1 MIAQPYLERIHAL
14 LASGQRRLL
23 GLVGPPG
30 SGKSTLAQQLFEAVG
45 AEGGLG
51 GLCVVVP
58 MDGFHLANV
67 ELARLGRAARKG
79 AQDTF
84 DSAGYVALLRRLQAN
99 APGEVVYAPAFDR
112 SLEEP
117 IAGAI
122 PVDPR
127 ARLVITE
134 GNYLLLREGAW
145 AQVQPLLDET
155 WYVEVERELRQSR
168 LVERHMRFGRTLE
181 AARDWV
187 AHTDEPNARL
197 IEATAVRA
205 NLQFRW

>member
-1 MIAQPYLERIHAL
+1 MIAQPYLERIQAL

-45 AEGGLG
+45 EQA

-58 MDGFHLANV
+58 MDGFHLANA

-84 DSAGYVALLRRLQAN
+84 DSAGYVALLRRLQAD

-112 SLEEP
+112 ALEEP

-134 GNYLLLREGAW
+134 GNYLLLRQGAW

-155 WYVEVERELRQSR
+155 WYLEVERELRQSR

-205 NLQFRW
+205 DLPFRW